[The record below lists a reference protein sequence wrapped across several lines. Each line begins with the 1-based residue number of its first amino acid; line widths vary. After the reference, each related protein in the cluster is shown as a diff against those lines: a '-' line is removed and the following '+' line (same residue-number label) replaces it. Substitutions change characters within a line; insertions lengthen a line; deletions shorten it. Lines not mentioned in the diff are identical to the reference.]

1 MADDQK
7 GAEASK
13 DLPRLFEQPP
23 DAISFYS
30 DMAQVSS
37 TGQEVLLQ
45 FYETI
50 PGPPGPDGITQV
62 RSRLR
67 ATVIISLAHAANLE
81 RSLRGQREQPGSVQ
95 KAQASRA
102 KEENP

>member
-1 MADDQK
+1 MAKDQK
-7 GAEASK
+7 GAVGIQQ
-13 DLPRLFEQPP
+13 LTRVFEQPP

-30 DMAQVSS
+30 DLAQVSN
-37 TGQEVLLQ
+37 TGKEVLLQ

-62 RSRLR
+62 TARLR

-81 RSLRGQREQPGSVQ
+81 HLLSVQREQPGGVQ
-95 KAQASRA
+95 EAQALPA
-102 KEENP
+102 KGENP